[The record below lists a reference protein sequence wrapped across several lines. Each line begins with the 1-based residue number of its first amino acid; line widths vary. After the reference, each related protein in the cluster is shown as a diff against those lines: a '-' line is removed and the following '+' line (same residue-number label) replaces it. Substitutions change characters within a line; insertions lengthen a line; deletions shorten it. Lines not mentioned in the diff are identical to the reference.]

1 MIRLKKKRFVKL
13 LMSKGYSR
21 NRANF
26 VAVLIPL
33 TEVTIFGQTERLTF
47 ARSWDAV
54 RAHHRVMELALKEGG
69 AAEA

>member
-21 NRANF
+21 NRANY
-26 VAVLIPL
+26 VAGLIPL
-33 TEVTIFGQTERLTF
+33 AEVTMFGQTERLTF

-54 RAHHRVMELALKEGG
+54 RAHFRVKELAQKEATGS
-69 AAEA
+69 EA